1 MATTLFQNQFSLE
14 NCENVNERIT
24 EYFSRR
30 GYTNILS
37 NSDSEGNMYYVAEKT
52 VFAFVKRKLVFN
64 ISVNLQKKLMF
75 AQISYKK
82 LFSIKEC
89 DVAFID
95 TEYFSLTSFLQTK
108 AFNETPGNMEGNI
121 AKSSR
126 NAAIFYAVLLSV
138 IALFVGYKIFSAHFK
153 MESGYERAERISDIC
168 IATFLPLSPDLANEV
183 SIKLEEESG
192 LSVNVLTPMQ
202 LDPNDLMSNFDPERK
217 QYAGELFGYVLDIV
231 ASAAPFTD
239 TKTVFVAIA
248 QLNMYSKRSPD
259 LKYSSFLMLDK
270 KRYAIATETIFRKKP
285 EGFFTG
291 TKAAVKNRVLKLMRC
306 VVVNSFKEFDI
317 PENAAYKT
325 LPNSVEEIDA
335 IKQTKLVK
343 PQKRA
348 Q

>member
-1 MATTLFQNQFSLE
+1 
-14 NCENVNERIT
+14 
-24 EYFSRR
+24 
-30 GYTNILS
+30 
-37 NSDSEGNMYYVAEKT
+37 
-52 VFAFVKRKLVFN
+52 
-64 ISVNLQKKLMF
+64 
-75 AQISYKK
+75 
-82 LFSIKEC
+82 
-89 DVAFID
+89 
-95 TEYFSLTSFLQTK
+95 
-108 AFNETPGNMEGNI
+108 
-121 AKSSR
+121 
-126 NAAIFYAVLLSV
+126 
-138 IALFVGYKIFSAHFK
+138 
-153 MESGYERAERISDIC
+153 
-168 IATFLPLSPDLANEV
+168 
-183 SIKLEEESG
+183 
-192 LSVNVLTPMQ
+192 
-202 LDPNDLMSNFDPERK
+202 MSNFDPERK

-239 TKTVFVAIA
+239 TKTVFVSIA

-317 PENAAYKT
+317 PENATYKT